1 MRIRTI
7 LAAGAVPAALA
18 ATLLGTAGAASAAA
32 TGAVTITSQA
42 QADTLVQSGVIAKN
56 IDVPQGVSI
65 SLGSGVGS
73 FQGGLV
79 INGNVTVE
87 GQLALNGV
95 TVNGNVTVSD
105 NADGAAPGS
114 ASQLSLFN
122 NPSHITRNLTV
133 TGSAGGDNGNG
144 NRNGTSFADNAD
156 QPWGP
161 TPVTQIDGNFT
172 FTGNTGWLYVGAPV
186 HVNGNFT
193 ANGNGPYTWGG
204 AFNYGGVSAAKTS
217 VVPPTY
223 NS

>member
-79 INGNVTVE
+79 INGNVTV
-87 GQLALNGV
+87 
-95 TVNGNVTVSD
+95 SD
-105 NADGAAPGS
+105 NGDGAAPGS

-204 AFNYGGVSAAKTS
+204 AFNYGSVSAAKTS